1 MLVTASAAMVPW
13 AAGRTPRAGRAP
25 DEDDELDP
33 LLAGAGWLVA
43 AAPDPRVLALLHA
56 TNVPATA
63 RAAAVAPAK
72 SRMALL
78 GIRVVMSFL

>member
-1 MLVTASAAMVPW
+1 VPW

-25 DEDDELDP
+25 DEVDP

-43 AAPDPRVLALLHA
+43 AAPDPLVLALLHA

-63 RAAAVAPAK
+63 RAAVAPAK

>member
-1 MLVTASAAMVPW
+1 MLVAASAATAPW

-25 DEDDELDP
+25 DEDDEVDP

-43 AAPDPRVLALLHA
+43 AAPDPLVLALLHA

-63 RAAAVAPAK
+63 RAAVAPAK

>member
-1 MLVTASAAMVPW
+1 MLVAASAATVPW

-33 LLAGAGWLVA
+33 LLAAGWLVA
-43 AAPDPRVLALLHA
+43 AAPDPLVLELLHA

-63 RAAAVAPAK
+63 RAAVAPAK